1 MTNPQGNH
9 GEDAKEYWWHLDAT
23 PTHSYA
29 EYLYRYLQA
38 AYPSTDL
45 VAENGRRGKDD
56 PEYEL
61 SDTGVLAEERFFD
74 VTVVHAKDAFD
85 DLVVEVRVI
94 NHGPEAA
101 PLDVVPQLWF
111 RNTWAWGRDP
121 RRPTIVSGRLAGWP
135 ALTATHAWLGTY
147 HLLAEDGPGGEPA
160 LLLCDNETNLE
171 RLWGPDA
178 ATAGRPQPAHP
189 KDAIDD
195 AIVHGDA
202 SHLADGRGTKAAVWW
217 HLDAVAPGDTVVLRL
232 RLLSDAAARRV
243 RQPFGSADEVVADRR
258 AEADAFYAAVIPAS
272 TTSEDAF
279 VARRAFAGLLWCRQ
293 LYRYSVREWLE
304 GDPSEPEP
312 PASRRRAE
320 PDGRNTSWRDLALAD
335 VISMPDEWEY
345 PWFASWDPDPAQPAR
360 LRAGHRAAAAWST
373 RSARAGTS
381 TWTG

>member
-38 AYPSTDL
+38 AYPYTDL

-121 RRPTIVSGRLAGWP
+121 RRPTIVSGRLAGRP

-189 KDAIDD
+189 RTPSTTRSCTATP
-195 AIVHGDA
+195 
-202 SHLADGRGTKAAVWW
+202 RTW
-217 HLDAVAPGDTVVLRL
+217 PT
-232 RLLSDAAARRV
+232 DAAPRR
-243 RQPFGSADEVVADRR
+243 RCGGTWTPSPPATPWCCGSACSATPPRG
-258 AEADAFYAAVIPAS
+258 AS
-272 TTSEDAF
+272 GS
-279 VARRAFAGLLWCRQ
+279 
-293 LYRYSVREWLE
+293 
-304 GDPSEPEP
+304 
-312 PASRRRAE
+312 
-320 PDGRNTSWRDLALAD
+320 
-335 VISMPDEWEY
+335 
-345 PWFASWDPDPAQPAR
+345 
-360 LRAGHRAAAAWST
+360 
-373 RSARAGTS
+373 RSARPMRWWPTGGPRRTRS
-381 TWTG
+381 TPR